1 MLLRHGPLTRLLPD
15 NPRPTHG
22 SLGHDVLCGVDEDGD
37 GEYTTAGITAL
48 CEGIMGSSVS
58 SLKCAAA
65 PSVRLSVMAR

>member
-15 NPRPTHG
+15 HPLPTHD
-22 SLGHDVLCGVDEDGD
+22 SLDGNFLCGVDEEGD
-37 GEYTTAGITAL
+37 GEYTTEGITAL